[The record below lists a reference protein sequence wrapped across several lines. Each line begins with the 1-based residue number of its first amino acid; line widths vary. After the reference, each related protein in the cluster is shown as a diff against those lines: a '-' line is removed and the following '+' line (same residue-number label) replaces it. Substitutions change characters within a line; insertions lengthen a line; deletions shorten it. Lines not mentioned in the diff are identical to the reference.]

1 LFDATFEQND
11 ENNPAW
17 WNVGEIRCNMSAVP
31 EAGNAALM
39 GMGVS
44 LLGLLAARRRR
55 ARDQA

>member
-1 LFDATFEQND
+1 
-11 ENNPAW
+11 
-17 WNVGEIRCNMSAVP
+17 MSAVP